1 MTPFEIAQVVTS
13 VLAILLSIASLIY
26 TNHISKKQTKL
37 KMKENYYQPV
47 FQEMLL
53 VTFPNVF
60 TSFIDIKNNIV
71 YTEASNDFEK
81 AIGEFRKKIKFLQ
94 FIDITVYNN
103 IDSLLVK
110 IDDDIVLLCSDRDNK
125 EEKIKEIHNLINQ
138 LYDEI
143 NEYYK

>member
-1 MTPFEIAQVVTS
+1 MTPFEIAQVVTG
-13 VLAILLSIASLIY
+13 VIAILLSIASLIY

-47 FQEMLL
+47 FQKMLL

-60 TSFIDIKNNIV
+60 TSFIDIKNNTV
-71 YTEASNDFEK
+71 YIEASNDFEK

-125 EEKIKEIHNLINQ
+125 EEKIKEIHNLVNQ
-138 LYDEI
+138 VYDEI
-143 NEYYK
+143 NKYYK

>member
-1 MTPFEIAQVVTS
+1 MTPFEITQVVTN
-13 VLAILLSIASLIY
+13 VLAIILSIASLIY

-143 NEYYK
+143 NKYYL

>member
-1 MTPFEIAQVVTS
+1 MHHLYT
-13 VLAILLSIASLIY
+13 LI
-26 TNHISKKQTKL
+26 I
-37 KMKENYYQPV
+37 
-47 FQEMLL
+47 FQK
-53 VTFPNVF
+53 N
-60 TSFIDIKNNIV
+60 SFIDIKNNIV